1 MPLDRTLSCVLVIGS
16 GAVVIGQ
23 AAEFDYAGSQA
34 CLSLREEGI
43 RTVLLNNNPA
53 TIQTDREIAD
63 RIYMEPI
70 LPEVVERIVEVEKVD
85 AILATMGGQTALNL
99 AISLEKSGIIARTG
113 IRVIG
118 TSVRSIQI
126 AEDREKFHDL
136 LEELHEPVAPSLR
149 LRSEDYVRKIEGIEF
164 FPVIVRTSFSLGGLG
179 GTIIKG
185 KEDLLT
191 LAEDYFRIYQDE
203 SLELEKSLEGL
214 NELEYEV
221 IRDNAGNCITICNM
235 ENLDPM
241 GVHTGESIV
250 VTPSQ
255 TLSDVEYHMLRDSA
269 IRIISALEIIGA
281 CNIQFA
287 LDSKNRKYYVVEVNP
302 RTSRSSAL
310 ASKASGY
317 PIARVSTKI
326 SIGYNLNEILN
337 PITGNTFAAFEP
349 SLDYVTVKIPRW
361 PFDKLPVSRGIGVQ
375 MKSIGEVMGIGR
387 TFEEALMKALA
398 SLENIESRRMR
409 LPVDSDSLERRLRE
423 PSDLRL
429 FAIFES
435 LFRQW
440 PITKV
445 AELTKYNPYFITKI
459 NNIVEKLSGINH
471 GEIPENLEDL
481 KSMGISDLAISTFSG
496 IDEPTLA
503 SERFRRNLVPVY
515 KSIDT
520 CSGEFPADTPYLY
533 STYELEDEFPRTDP
547 RNTIVIIGSGPNR
560 IAQGLEFDYSAVKA
574 VMDLRKRGY
583 RVVLINSNP
592 ETVSTDFDVSDLLFF
607 EPLTVEYISNI
618 IRRESPCRVIMQ
630 FAGQTGQNLLMPLS
644 RVFGTSI
651 FLGTSPENVESI
663 ESRDIFAAAL
673 RRLGIDQ
680 PEFRVV
686 RSMAEAEMVASEGFL
701 PAIARSSFIIGG
713 RSMNIVYGRDEL
725 IRNITEIKENRP
737 GSTVLVSRYL
747 TNATELDVDFISRGE
762 DVYICGI
769 CRHIEEAGTHS
780 GDATMVLSPDFP
792 DPEMFDR
799 IQEICQKLSS
809 EFMLTGFS
817 NLQLAVTS
825 GKIYVIELNARSS
838 RSLPFVCKATDR
850 NWVSEGISLLL
861 SESVNSQKYAVS
873 SYYVKVPSFPFN
885 RFLDLDTVL
894 GPEMKSTGESMF
906 IGRNLDEAMIKSI
919 LQVRKNIDMNSA
931 LISVRESDKPQ
942 ILNIARNLK
951 ETGFLIYATPGTC
964 SFLRKNGIDSEEV
977 YKIED
982 MRTPRVDQL
991 IREKKIG
998 IVINTPENRS
1008 GSLKDGNEI
1017 RRLSIRSNRLLATN
1031 IRLAEAIVSALIKRE
1046 KVAYREVSEYAR
1058 KE

>member
-1 MPLDRTLSCVLVIGS
+1 MPLDKSLKCVLVIGS

-70 LPEVVERIVEVEKVD
+70 IPEVVERIIQKENVD

-99 AISLEKSGIIARTG
+99 AVSLEKSGIIRKTG
-113 IRVIG
+113 VKVIG
-118 TSVRSIQI
+118 TSVKSIQI

-136 LEELHEPVAPSLR
+136 LQELSEPVAPSLR
-149 LRSEDYVRKIEGIEF
+149 LRSEDFREKAEKISF

-179 GTIIKG
+179 GTIVKG
-185 KEDLLT
+185 LEDLLS
-191 LAEDYFRIYQDE
+191 LAEDYFRIYPDE

-269 IRIISALEIIGA
+269 IRIISRLEIIGA

-287 LDSKNRKYYVVEVNP
+287 LDSKNKRYYVVEVNP

-326 SIGYNLNEILN
+326 SIGYNLNEIPN

-361 PFDKLPVSRGIGVQ
+361 PFDKLPVSRKIGVQ

-398 SLENIESRRMR
+398 SLENAESRRLR
-409 LPVDSDSLERRLRE
+409 LPVDGETLERMLME
-423 PSDLRL
+423 PSDQRL

-435 LFRQW
+435 LFRGW
-440 PITKV
+440 TPLKISS
-445 AELTKYNPYFITKI
+445 LTKYNEYFIGKI
-459 NNIVEKLSGINH
+459 RNIVDKLAGITY
-471 GEIPENLEDL
+471 GQFPENLEEL
-481 KSMGISDLAISTFSG
+481 KSMGISDLAISAFSG
-496 IDEPTLA
+496 IDELSLTK
-503 SERFRRNLVPVY
+503 ERFKRNILPVY

-533 STYELEDEFPRTDP
+533 STYELENEFQRTDK
-547 RNTIVIIGSGPNR
+547 RDTIIIIGSGPNR

-574 VMDLRKRGY
+574 VMDLRKRGH
-583 RVVLINSNP
+583 RVILINSNP
-592 ETVSTDFDVSDLLFF
+592 ETVSTDFDISDLLFF

-618 IRRESPCRVIMQ
+618 IRRESPCRVIVQ
-630 FAGQTGQNLLMPLS
+630 FAGQTGQNLLVPLS
-644 RVFGTSI
+644 GVFGPSI
-651 FLGTSPENVESI
+651 FLGTAPENVEMI
-663 ESRDIFAAAL
+663 ESRDKFASSL
-673 RRLGIDQ
+673 KRLQIDQ
-680 PEFRVV
+680 PEYRVV
-686 RSMAEAEMVASEGFL
+686 RSIAEAEMIASEGFL

-713 RSMNIVYGRDEL
+713 RSMNIVYGRNEL
-725 IRNITEIKENRP
+725 INNITEILESKP
-737 GSTVLVSRYL
+737 GSTILVSRYL
-747 TNATELDVDFISRGE
+747 VNATELDVDFISRNDE
-762 DVYICGI
+762 VHICGI

-792 DPEMFDR
+792 DQDLFLR
-799 IQEICQKLSS
+799 IYEICRKLSV
-809 EFMLTGFS
+809 EFSLLGFS
-817 NLQLAVTS
+817 NLQLAVVA
-825 GKIYVIELNARSS
+825 GQIYVIELNARSS
-838 RSLPFVCKATDR
+838 RSLPFVCKATNT
-850 NWVSEGISLLL
+850 NWVSAGISLIL
-861 SESVNSQKYAVS
+861 SRDIKEEHGTVS

-906 IGRNLDEAMIKSI
+906 IGRNLDEAMVKSI
-919 LQVRKNIDMNSA
+919 LQVRKSVDMNSV
-931 LISVRESDKPQ
+931 LISVCEQDKPQ
-942 ILNIARNLK
+942 VLKIARNLRDA
-951 ETGFLIYATPGTC
+951 GFTIFSTPGTC
-964 SFLRKNGIDSEEV
+964 AFLRKNQVDSEEV

-982 MRTPRVDQL
+982 VRTPRVDWL
-991 IREKKIG
+991 IKEKKVG

-1008 GSLKDGNEI
+1008 GSLRDGNEI

-1031 IRLAEAIVSALIKRE
+1031 LRLADAIVSALIKKE
-1046 KVAYREVSEYAR
+1046 KVNYLEVSEYAAG
-1058 KE
+1058 